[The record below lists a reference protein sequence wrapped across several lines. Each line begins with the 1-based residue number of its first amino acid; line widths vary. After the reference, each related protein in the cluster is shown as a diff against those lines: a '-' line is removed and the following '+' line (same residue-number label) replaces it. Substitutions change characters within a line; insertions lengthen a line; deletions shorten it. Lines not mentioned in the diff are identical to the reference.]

1 MVYDC
6 YIRVSVRYFCH
17 FTLAYI
23 FIIFFLSTRTILYIK
38 KIYGPSFLN
47 LFSIPLRYFIMFL
60 EISSTIFILYTIIF
74 LLDLY
79 LSQWDSVLKYTII
92 YVSLMLTCFFVS
104 LQFSLRFNIKFIHF
118 YVTKIFSTV
127 TNKILNIFWKCN
139 SIKILD
145 HLY

>member
-23 FIIFFLSTRTILYIK
+23 FIIFFVYKNNFIYK
-38 KIYGPSFLN
+38 KKYGPSFLN

-60 EISSTIFILYTIIF
+60 KISSTIFILYTIIF

-104 LQFSLRFNIKFIHF
+104 LQSSLRCNIKFIHF
-118 YVTKIFSTV
+118 YGTKIFSTI
-127 TNKILNIFWKCN
+127 TNKILNIF
-139 SIKILD
+139 
-145 HLY
+145 